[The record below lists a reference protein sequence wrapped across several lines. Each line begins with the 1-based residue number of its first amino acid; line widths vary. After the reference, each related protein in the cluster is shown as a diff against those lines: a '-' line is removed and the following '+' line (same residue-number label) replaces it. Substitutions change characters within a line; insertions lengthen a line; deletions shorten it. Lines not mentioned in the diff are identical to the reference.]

1 MKRRAL
7 LAMAG
12 ATAASCA
19 VPVPILGEERP
30 PQISTTPVPDRVRA
44 LVATLSI
51 EQKVGQLMS
60 IAFRGDRVTPAV
72 EAMIRQRAVGGIVL
86 RAENAED
93 AGLLAKLLSDVQ
105 AIAREARVPPL
116 FIAID
121 QEGGPIIRVGKGMTV
136 LPGQMALA
144 ATPDPI
150 SALMSAVRINAGELR
165 AAGVNWNLAP
175 VADVNDEPRNPI
187 IGNRSFGSDPKQVAT
202 LVAQT
207 IAAYR
212 GGGLLCCA
220 KHFPGHGATTVDS
233 HTGLPEIDSDRKR
246 LDAVE
251 LVPFKAAIAA
261 GVPAIMSAHIVVPAL
276 DATPSLPVTLSK
288 KVMTDLLRGELGF
301 TGIVVSDDLEMGALA
316 SVGEARAGLIA
327 LEAGVDYLL
336 FRFDESAQIEG
347 HRIIVDAVKNGKIS
361 AARLDASVSRLVGAK
376 IAQGLYDAAGP
387 SSVDRDAN
395 ARVAMDLARQSITL
409 LKNDGV
415 LPLRGR
421 VLVLATGLIDL
432 SQVAGDSDIAVEMVA
447 ARPNTTGHRFA
458 RATDEFI
465 AASVS
470 EARAYDA
477 VVIGAADVGVNDDQ
491 RKLIEAVSAIKP
503 TVVVSQRAPYDSLY
517 VSGVSS
523 FVCAYSGRVP
533 TLRATIEILTGARK
547 PTGRLPVE
555 IPGRFPLGAGMKD
568 LR

>member
-12 ATAASCA
+12 AAAASCA
-19 VPVPILGEERP
+19 LPMPGEAP
-30 PQISTTPVPDRVRA
+30 PRLSATPVPDRVRA
-44 LVATLSI
+44 IVAALSV

-60 IAFRGDRVTPAV
+60 IAFHGSRITPAV
-72 EAMIRQRAVGGIVL
+72 EAMIRQRAVGGLVL

-93 AGLLAKLLSDVQ
+93 ATALAKLASDLQ
-105 AIAREARVPPL
+105 AIARDAKVPPL
-116 FIAID
+116 FLSID
-121 QEGGPIIRVGKGMTV
+121 QEGGPVIRVGKGMTIM
-136 LPGQMALA
+136 PGQMALA
-144 ATPDPI
+144 ATPDPVNAVTT
-150 SALMSAVRINAGELR
+150 SALIAASELR
-165 AAGVNWNLAP
+165 AAGINWNLAP

-187 IGNRSFGSDPKQVAT
+187 IGNRSFGSDPKQVSM
-202 LVAQT
+202 LVAQA
-207 IAAYR
+207 IASYR
-212 GGGLLCCA
+212 AGRLLACA
-220 KHFPGHGATTVDS
+220 KHFPGHGATTTDS

-261 GVPAIMSAHIVVPAL
+261 GAPAIMSAHIVVPAL

-316 SVGEARAGLIA
+316 SIGEARAGLGA
-327 LEAGVDYLL
+327 LEAGVDHLL

-347 HRIIVDAVKNGKIS
+347 HRLMVDAVKSGKIS
-361 AARLDASVSRLVGAK
+361 AARLDASVARLVGAK
-376 IAQGLYDAAGP
+376 VAQGLYDPAP
-387 SSVDRDAN
+387 SDSVDRDAN
-395 ARVAMDLARQSITL
+395 ARTATDLARQSITL
-409 LKNDGV
+409 LKSNGV
-415 LPLRGR
+415 LPLRGK
-421 VLVLATGLIDL
+421 VLVLATGLIDI
-432 SQVAGDSDIAVEMVA
+432 SQVAGDSDIAAEMVA
-447 ARPNTTGHRFA
+447 LRPNTTGHRFA
-458 RATDEFI
+458 RATDDFI
-465 AASVS
+465 SASVN
-470 EARAYDA
+470 EARGYDA
-477 VVIGAADVGVNDDQ
+477 VVVGAADVGVNEDQ
-491 RKLIEAVSAIKP
+491 RKLIDAVAQVKP

-517 VSGVSS
+517 VSGVSA

-568 LR
+568 FS

>member
-12 ATAASCA
+12 AAAASCA
-19 VPVPILGEERP
+19 LPVPGEAP
-30 PQISTTPVPDRVRA
+30 PRLSATPVPDRVRA
-44 LVATLSI
+44 IVAALSV

-60 IAFRGDRVTPAV
+60 IAFHGSRITPAV
-72 EAMIRQRAVGGIVL
+72 EAMIRQRAVGGLVL

-93 AGLLAKLLSDVQ
+93 ATALAKLASDLQ
-105 AIAREARVPPL
+105 AIARDAKVPPL
-116 FIAID
+116 FLSID
-121 QEGGPIIRVGKGMTV
+121 QEGGPVIRVGKGMTIM
-136 LPGQMALA
+136 PGQMALA
-144 ATPDPI
+144 ATPDPVNAVTT
-150 SALMSAVRINAGELR
+150 SALIAASELR
-165 AAGVNWNLAP
+165 AAGINWNLAP

-187 IGNRSFGSDPKQVAT
+187 IGNRSFGSDPKQVSM
-202 LVAQT
+202 LVAQA
-207 IAAYR
+207 IASYR
-212 GGGLLCCA
+212 AGRLLACA
-220 KHFPGHGATTVDS
+220 KHFPGHGATTTDS

-261 GVPAIMSAHIVVPAL
+261 GAPAIMSAHIVVPAL

-316 SVGEARAGLIA
+316 SIGEARAGLGA
-327 LEAGVDYLL
+327 LEAGVDHLL

-347 HRIIVDAVKNGKIS
+347 HRLMVDAVKSGKIS
-361 AARLDASVSRLVGAK
+361 AARLDASVARLVGAK
-376 IAQGLYDAAGP
+376 VAQGLYDPAP
-387 SSVDRDAN
+387 SDSVDRDAN
-395 ARVAMDLARQSITL
+395 ARTATDLARQSITL
-409 LKNDGV
+409 LKSNGV
-415 LPLRGR
+415 LPLRGK
-421 VLVLATGLIDL
+421 VLVLATGLIDI
-432 SQVAGDSDIAVEMVA
+432 SQVAGDSDIAAEMVA
-447 ARPNTTGHRFA
+447 LRPNTTGHRFA
-458 RATDEFI
+458 RATDDFI
-465 AASVS
+465 SASVN
-470 EARAYDA
+470 EARGYDA
-477 VVIGAADVGVNDDQ
+477 VVVGAADVGVNEDQ
-491 RKLIEAVSAIKP
+491 RKLIDAVAQVKP

-517 VSGVSS
+517 VSGVSA

-568 LR
+568 FS